1 VETGFFAL
9 RGADMQWKTIHKLIE
24 RIGRPI
30 ACHLLPTLYNADSA
44 LAGDILAALRRQFA
58 GQVIPMVIN
67 EDEVVREAASFGQ
80 PVIEYAPQSQARED
94 FDKLAD
100 WLEDHP
106 AQAEVRIEV
115 MQGPGHLPP
124 RDGIGSAMPGI
135 AGQPAVPGPSAPRSR
150 AAELAQR
157 VRDLH
162 SRLQG
167 AQLAPAGDDPGPGP
181 EPEPAPRP
189 LPTPAAPVE
198 VALGPVPHQQPPPEP
213 PAPYGVAATGR
224 GARFVQPGDG
234 RQTVAVAG
242 DFNHWSPTATPLPF
256 DATLGAHQVFL
267 EIPPGRYHY
276 RLVVDGTWQ
285 ADPYNDHEQLNEYDE
300 PNSVLVVPGVQDPS

>member
-1 VETGFFAL
+1 
-9 RGADMQWKTIHKLIE
+9 M
-24 RIGRPI
+24 
-30 ACHLLPTLYNADSA
+30 
-44 LAGDILAALRRQFA
+44 
-58 GQVIPMVIN
+58 
-67 EDEVVREAASFGQ
+67 
-80 PVIEYAPQSQARED
+80 
-94 FDKLAD
+94 
-100 WLEDHP
+100 
-106 AQAEVRIEV
+106 
-115 MQGPGHLPP
+115 
-124 RDGIGSAMPGI
+124 
-135 AGQPAVPGPSAPRSR
+135 AGQPAVPGPSAPHGR

-181 EPEPAPRP
+181 GPEAEPAPRP

-198 VALGPVPHQQPPPEP
+198 VALRPAPHEQPPPGPPQPERDDAITGAP
-213 PAPYGVAATGR
+213 PAPYGAAATGR

-242 DFNHWSPTATPLPF
+242 DFNRWSPTATPLPF
-256 DATLGAHQVFL
+256 DARLGAHHAFL
-267 EIPPGRYHY
+267 EIPPGRYRY
-276 RLVVDGTWQ
+276 RLVVDGNWQ